1 MTPRQGHPPQDTHPR
16 ASGPLRLAPH
26 LTAPRED
33 AGSRTC
39 RSDRAVGRPR
49 RDTAPTTDPEGRD
62 QRVRLLYAAVM
73 LIIGIILLG
82 MIAGAGAQLV
92 LQRGSGITWPM
103 ALATGVIGSF
113 VGGLFFSLLA
123 GDGLDLKPSGIIGSI
138 FGAVTL
144 LWDWVRG
151 RSAPERDEPS
161 RPHV

>member
-1 MTPRQGHPPQDTHPR
+1 
-16 ASGPLRLAPH
+16 
-26 LTAPRED
+26 
-33 AGSRTC
+33 
-39 RSDRAVGRPR
+39 
-49 RDTAPTTDPEGRD
+49 
-62 QRVRLLYAAVM
+62 M

-92 LQRGSGITWPM
+92 LQRGSGINWPM

-138 FGAVTL
+138 FGAAAVTL

-151 RSAPERDEPS
+151 RSAPEKDEPP